1 MDGVN
6 CIVAAKPPLSP
17 PVPLEHFERHVEYC
31 LREYATECLALVA
44 PPPLP
49 LPPLPTQGQRQR
61 AAPSMMMPPPPVPI
75 HRPKRR
81 NPEPADE
88 EDDEETKDYSVNRR
102 LFQSIFVPADRPK
115 GSAASSVLMPP
126 PSAPI
131 YRRCP
136 ADRPAIDFAKELH
149 PKMRA
154 TFAMPPPPSKAPG
167 TFCGFE
173 AYWFS
178 QLFFGS

>member
-1 MDGVN
+1 MEGVN

-31 LREYATECLALVA
+31 LREYATECLAPVA

-49 LPPLPTQGQRQR
+49 LLPLPTQGQRER
-61 AAPSMMMPPPPVPI
+61 AGPSMMMPPPLVPI

-88 EDDEETKDYSVNRR
+88 NDNEEIEDYSAKRR
-102 LFQSIFVPADRPK
+102 LFQSILSPDDRAK
-115 GSAASSVLMPP
+115 GSAASSVQMPSP
-126 PSAPI
+126 PRVPL

-136 ADRPAIDFAKELH
+136 AASQAIDFAKELH
-149 PKMRA
+149 VKMRA
-154 TFAMPPPPSKAPG
+154 TFAMPPPPPKAPG
-167 TFCGFE
+167 TFT
-173 AYWFS
+173 WV
-178 QLFFGS
+178 